1 MMREAAQKN
10 LYRSFL
16 VGKKKEPI
24 NILQYADET
33 VFVGEIAW
41 ENVYAVK
48 ALLRGFELA
57 SGLKI
62 NFAKSQFGIIGGG
75 LN

>member
-1 MMREAAQKN
+1 
-10 LYRSFL
+10 
-16 VGKKKEPI
+16 
-24 NILQYADET
+24 LQYADET